1 MYASRGSMDLSKK
14 DGGLPPDSVVQT
26 VDEILRDCQRAVE
39 TYHDPSR
46 FSMRMV
52 ALAPCSPFSVSEE
65 LLRQSAILARDLGV
79 RLHDPPLRRRGRGAL
94 RPGAVRDAASGIHGI
109 PWLDRPGRL
118 VCPRHPFQRGGTAPS
133 GGDRHRRCPL
143 SHLQHEAQLRR
154 VPGAGNAGIGRS
166 RGPCGGRQRQQ

>member
-1 MYASRGSMDLSKK
+1 MDLSKK

-79 RLHDPPLRRRGRGAL
+79 RLH
-94 RPGAVRDAASGIHGI
+94 
-109 PWLDRPGRL
+109 
-118 VCPRHPFQRGGTAPS
+118 T
-133 GGDRHRRCPL
+133 
-143 SHLQHEAQLRR
+143 HL
-154 VPGAGNAGIGRS
+154 
-166 RGPCGGRQRQQ
+166 C